1 MSSRSRSSPWFAGAA
16 IVSLGLAALVTGPMR
31 LSSQR
36 KVVRSVA
43 EQAEAAMEPRE
54 ARDLTGDVR
63 QLTYWIHREI
73 TEAESP
79 DWAHP
84 SPERLG
90 AISRWADFLRPYNA
104 GLLEVALRD
113 PGNLSEPVRRLLCY
127 TWPDDVL
134 VKGLRLQLHSM
145 PQRAVAA
152 ARLLH
157 EHRMLS
163 HGDRRDLGLM
173 LGKLEDPA
181 MREGIAISLTEFGMT
196 EGIEAARQKLLRP
209 LDPLDP
215 QASVADALR
224 AVEVAENLGTR
235 AGSLIPALES
245 KLTELKVHQPEDAGQ
260 FEYAL
265 KLVKGEMPV
274 PERIAVNGSGYLEL
288 PLEPAS

>member
-1 MSSRSRSSPWFAGAA
+1 MRTRSAPWFAAAA

-31 LSSQR
+31 LSGQR

-43 EQAEAAMEPRE
+43 KQAETAVLEPRE
-54 ARDLTGDVR
+54 AGHLIGDVR

-84 SPERLG
+84 SPERMET
-90 AISRWADFLRPYNA
+90 ISRWAEFLRPYNE

-127 TWPDDVL
+127 TGPDDVL
-134 VKGLRLQLHSM
+134 VKGLREQLQAI
-145 PQRAVAA
+145 PPRAVAA

-163 HGDRRDLGLM
+163 DDDRRQLGMM
-173 LGKLEDPA
+173 LGEVEDPA
-181 MREGIAISLTEFGMT
+181 LREGIAISLTEFGMPQ
-196 EGIEAARQKLLRP
+196 GIEAARQKLLRQV
-209 LDPLDP
+209 DPFDV
-215 QASVADALR
+215 QASVGDALR
-224 AVEVAENLGTR
+224 SVEVAENMGIR
-235 AGSLIPALES
+235 ARALIPALEA
-245 KLTELKVHQPEDAGQ
+245 KLAEVKVHMPQDAGQ

-265 KLVKGEMPV
+265 RLVRGETPV
-274 PERIAVNGSGYLEL
+274 PERIAVNGSGYLDY
-288 PLEPAS
+288 PLDPAS

>member
-1 MSSRSRSSPWFAGAA
+1 MNNRSAPWFAAAA

-31 LSSQR
+31 LSGQR

-43 EQAEAAMEPRE
+43 KQAETAIEPRKNGQ
-54 ARDLTGDVR
+54 LTGDVR
-63 QLTYWIHREI
+63 QLNYWIHREI

-84 SPERLG
+84 SPQRLEVIAG
-90 AISRWADFLRPYNA
+90 WADFLRPYNA

-127 TWPDDVL
+127 TRPDEVL
-134 VKGLRLQLHSM
+134 VKGLRRQLHSM

-163 HGDRRDLGLM
+163 DDDRRALAVM
-173 LGKLEDPA
+173 LGMIEDKA
-181 MREGIAISLTEFGMT
+181 LREGIAISLTEFGMFQ
-196 EGIEAARQKLLRP
+196 GIDAAREKLMRP

-215 QASVADALR
+215 ETSLGQALR
-224 AVEVAENLGTR
+224 AVEVAENLGFR
-235 AGSLIPALES
+235 AAALAPALER
-245 KLTELKVHQPEDAGQ
+245 KLAEVRIHKPEVAGQ

-265 KLVKGEMPV
+265 SLVRGEVAV
-274 PERIAVNGSGYLEL
+274 PERIAVNGSGYLD
-288 PLEPAS
+288 PLLDPAP

>member
-1 MSSRSRSSPWFAGAA
+1 MSSRSTPWFAAAA

-31 LSSQR
+31 LNSQR
-36 KVVRSVA
+36 KVVRTVA
-43 EQAEAAMEPRE
+43 KQAEAAVLEPRE
-54 ARDLTGDVR
+54 ASNLTGDVR

-84 SPERLG
+84 SPARLE

-113 PGNLSEPVRRLLCY
+113 PGDLSEPVRRLLCY

-134 VKGLRLQLHSM
+134 VKGLREQLRSM

-163 HGDRRDLGLM
+163 REDRRELGIM
-173 LGKLEDPA
+173 LGQIEDPA
-181 MREGIAISLTEFGMT
+181 LREEIAISLTEFGMT
-196 EGIEAARQKLLRP
+196 QGIEAARRKLLRP

-215 QASVADALR
+215 EVAVANTLR
-224 AVEVAENLGTR
+224 VVEVAENLGTR
-235 AGSLIPALES
+235 AGALIPALES
-245 KLTELKVHQPEDAGQ
+245 RLAGLKLHSPRDVGQ

-265 KLVKGEMPV
+265 RLVKGETPV
-274 PERIAVNGSGYLEL
+274 PERIAVNGSGYLDL
-288 PLEPAS
+288 PLDPAS

>member
-1 MSSRSRSSPWFAGAA
+1 MSSRSTPWFAAAA

-43 EQAEAAMEPRE
+43 KQGESVLEPRE
-54 ARDLTGDVR
+54 AGALTSDVR

-84 SPERLG
+84 SPARQE
-90 AISRWADFLRPYNA
+90 AISRWADFLQPYNA

-134 VKGLRLQLHSM
+134 VTGLRQQLRAM

-163 HGDRRDLGLM
+163 HEDRRELGAM
-173 LGKLEDPA
+173 LGHLEDPA
-181 MREGIAISLTEFGMT
+181 LREDIAISLTEFGMT
-196 EGIEAARQKLLRP
+196 QGIEAARQKLLRP
-209 LDPLDP
+209 LDPLDS
-215 QASVADALR
+215 QASVGDALR

-235 AGSLIPALES
+235 AGALIPALES
-245 KLTELKVHQPEDAGQ
+245 KLVEVKIHVPQDAGQ

-265 KLVKGEMPV
+265 KLVKGEVPV
-274 PERIAVNGSGYLEL
+274 PERIAVNGSGYLDL
-288 PLEPAS
+288 PLDPAS